1 MPRFI
6 FLFLLFIH
14 LPGWGQPLL
23 IKRDSLPEYKKVMI
37 YSAVLPGA
45 GQVYNSIHRENG
57 PKHAIWKVP
66 IIYAALGATGYFLT
80 VNNQT
85 QKSLKTEYTNRINNA
100 TNLNPTWELYDDQA
114 VLSLYQSYLNKRDMS
129 ILGCAAVYFI
139 QIAEAGVEA
148 HFLHFDVSDKLT
160 IQATP
165 TLLGPTSAG
174 IHLKLQFR

>member
-1 MPRFI
+1 MSRLLL
-6 FLFLLFIH
+6 LFLLGSFYS
-14 LPGWGQPLL
+14 WSQPL
-23 IKRDSLPEYKKVMI
+23 IVKDSLFPEYKKVMI

-57 PKHAIWKVP
+57 PKHAYWKVP
-66 IIYAALGATGYFLT
+66 LIYAALGATGYFLT

-100 TNLNPTWELYDDQA
+100 GSLNPTWAAYDDQA

-148 HFLHFDVSDKLT
+148 HFLHFDVSDKLSL
-160 IQATP
+160 QASP
-165 TLLGPTSAG
+165 TLFGPSSAG
-174 IHLKLQFR
+174 IHIKLEFR

>member
-1 MPRFI
+1 MFRFL
-6 FLFLLFIH
+6 FLFLLCIH
-14 LPGWGQPLL
+14 LTGWSQPLL
-23 IKRDSLPEYKKVMI
+23 MKRDSLPEFKKVMLL
-37 YSAVLPGA
+37 SAVVPGA
-45 GQVYNSIHRENG
+45 GQVYNSKHRENG
-57 PKHAIWKVP
+57 PKHAFWKVP
-66 IIYAALGATGYFLT
+66 LIYAGLGATGYFLT

-85 QKSLKTEYTNRINNA
+85 QKSLKLEYQNRMDIA
-100 TNLNPTWELYDDQA
+100 TTLNPKWELYDDQA

-160 IQATP
+160 IQASP
-165 TLLGPTSAG
+165 TMFGPSSAG

>member
-1 MPRFI
+1 MSRLLL
-6 FLFLLFIH
+6 LFLLGSFSS
-14 LPGWGQPLL
+14 WSQPLM
-23 IKRDSLPEYKKVMI
+23 IKDSLFPEYKKVMI
-37 YSAVLPGA
+37 YSAVIPGA

-57 PKHAIWKVP
+57 PKHAYWKVP
-66 IIYAALGATGYFLT
+66 LIYAALGATGYFLT

-100 TNLNPTWELYDDQA
+100 GSLNPTWAPYDDQA

-148 HFLHFDVSDKLT
+148 HFLHFDVTDKLSL
-160 IQATP
+160 QATP
-165 TLLGPTSAG
+165 TLFGPSSAG
-174 IHLKLQFR
+174 IHIKLQFR

>member
-1 MPRFI
+1 MFR
-6 FLFLLFIH
+6 FLFLSLLCTH
-14 LPGWGQPLL
+14 LTGWSQPLL
-23 IKRDSLPEYKKVMI
+23 TKRDSLPEFKKVMLL
-37 YSAVLPGA
+37 SAVVPGA
-45 GQVYNSIHRENG
+45 GQVYNSKHRENG
-57 PKHAIWKVP
+57 PKHAFWKVP
-66 IIYAALGATGYFLT
+66 LIYAGLGATGYFLT

-85 QKSLKTEYTNRINNA
+85 QKSLKLEYQNRMDNV
-100 TNLNPTWELYDDQA
+100 TTLNPEWELYDDQA

-160 IQATP
+160 IQASP
-165 TLLGPTSAG
+165 TLFGPSSAG

>member
-1 MPRFI
+1 MSRLLL
-6 FLFLLFIH
+6 LFLLGSFSS
-14 LPGWGQPLL
+14 WSQPL
-23 IKRDSLPEYKKVMI
+23 IVKDSLFPEYKKVMI

-57 PKHAIWKVP
+57 PKHAYWKVP
-66 IIYAALGATGYFLT
+66 LIYAALGATGYFLT

-85 QKSLKTEYTNRINNA
+85 QKSLKTEYTNRINNVGS
-100 TNLNPTWELYDDQA
+100 LNPTWAPYDDQA

-148 HFLHFDVSDKLT
+148 HFLHFDVSDKLSL
-160 IQATP
+160 QASP
-165 TLLGPTSAG
+165 TLFGPSSAG
-174 IHLKLQFR
+174 IHIKLQFR

>member
-1 MPRFI
+1 M
-6 FLFLLFIH
+6 
-14 LPGWGQPLL
+14 
-23 IKRDSLPEYKKVMI
+23 KKDSLFPEFKKVMI

-85 QKSLKTEYTNRINNA
+85 QKSLKTEYNNRINNPS
-100 TNLNPTWELYDDQA
+100 NLNPTWALYDDQA

>member
-1 MPRFI
+1 MSRLLL
-6 FLFLLFIH
+6 LFLLGSFYS
-14 LPGWGQPLL
+14 WSQPL
-23 IKRDSLPEYKKVMI
+23 IVKDSLFPEYKKVMI

-57 PKHAIWKVP
+57 PKHAYWKVP
-66 IIYAALGATGYFLT
+66 LIYAALGATGYFLT

-100 TNLNPTWELYDDQA
+100 GSLNPTWATYDDQA

-148 HFLHFDVSDKLT
+148 HFLHFDVSDKLSL
-160 IQATP
+160 QASP
-165 TLLGPTSAG
+165 TLFGPSSAG
-174 IHLKLQFR
+174 IHIKLEFR

>member
-1 MPRFI
+1 MSRFI
-6 FLFLLFIH
+6 FLILLFIH
-14 LPGWGQPLL
+14 LPSWTQPLL
-23 IKRDSLPEYKKVMI
+23 MKRDSFPEHKKVMLL
-37 YSAVLPGA
+37 SAVLPGA

-57 PKHAIWKVP
+57 PKHAFWKVP
-66 IIYAALGATGYFLT
+66 LIYAGLGATGYFLT

-85 QKSLKTEYTNRINNA
+85 QKSLKLEYQNRMDNVA
-100 TNLNPTWELYDDQA
+100 NLNPTWAQYDDQA

-148 HFLHFDVSDKLT
+148 HFLHFDVSDKLSMNVH
-160 IQATP
+160 P

-174 IHLKLQFR
+174 IHVQFKFR